1 MESTISI
8 TSSMEDYLE
17 AILEITRESGS
28 ARISEIAEKLDIA
41 ASSVSEVIGKL
52 AQMQLVTQKKYG
64 PVLLTSKG
72 RDYAEDI
79 SCRHKMIKEFL
90 TNVLGVEDEIAEND
104 ACMMEHVISN
114 VTMKHLV
121 EYLAE
126 ENNILASP
134 DCSSKFN

>member
-1 MESTISI
+1 MESTINI

-28 ARISEIAEKLDIA
+28 ARISEIADKLDLA

-72 RDYAEDI
+72 RDYAEII
-79 SCRHKMIKEFL
+79 SCRHQMIKKFL
-90 TNVLGVEDEIAEND
+90 TNVLGVDEVIAEND

-114 VTMKHLV
+114 VTMEH
-121 EYLAE
+121 LAE
-126 ENNILASP
+126 FLVQENEILANP
-134 DCSSKFN
+134 DCSRKFN

>member
-1 MESTISI
+1 MDNSISI

-28 ARISEIAEKLDIA
+28 ARISEIADKLDIA

-72 RDYAEDI
+72 KDYAEDI
-79 SCRHKMIKEFL
+79 SCRHQIIKDFL
-90 TNVLGVEDEIAEND
+90 VNVLGVEHEIAEND
-104 ACMMEHVISN
+104 ACMMEHVISSI
-114 VTMKHLV
+114 TMKHLID
-121 EYLAE
+121 YLAQ
-126 ENNILASP
+126 ENVTIANP
-134 DCSSKFN
+134 DCSNKFN

>member
-17 AILEITRESGS
+17 AILEITQESGS

-52 AQMQLVTQKKYG
+52 AQLQLVTQKKYG
-64 PVLLTSKG
+64 PVLLTSQGKN
-72 RDYAEDI
+72 YAEDI
-79 SCRHKMIKEFL
+79 SCRHRMIKEFL

-114 VTMKHLV
+114 VTMKHLA

-126 ENNILASP
+126 ENEIIASP
-134 DCSSKFN
+134 DCSSNFN

>member
-1 MESTISI
+1 MESTINI

-28 ARISEIAEKLDIA
+28 ARISEIADNLDIA

-52 AQMQLVTQKKYG
+52 TKMQLVTQKKYG
-64 PVLLTSKG
+64 PVLLTNKG

-79 SCRHKMIKEFL
+79 SCRHQIIKDFL
-90 TNVLGVEDEIAEND
+90 TNVLGVDEKIAEND
-104 ACMMEHVISN
+104 ACMMEHVISS
-114 VTMKHLV
+114 VTMEHLID
-121 EYLAE
+121 YLAQK
-126 ENNILASP
+126 NVPIADP